1 MLLRCQTP
9 FRILILMCMASINKS
24 SPLGHGHR
32 GALSFSHSLR
42 LTRTVRAR
50 VQQLLSQYKQQVFGG
65 EFFEYG
71 DLKLSS
77 LPSVTVSYE
86 TWLHMQ
92 VRKHIHYVVFK
103 LFYCMR
109 GRFNSICLVQDTER
123 LRLASHYL
131 QTFWTHLEGQRQ
143 QFEKERDATKQR
155 EQRRDKR
162 GRPQPT
168 MCQRFMGLQID
179 LRDLMRQVNT
189 QLKSITQVSAS
200 TESPLLNSQQSTS
213 SSSPIPSIRKLQTPR
228 PSNNPRSSAHSTFLS
243 SQASNS
249 ADRGLTS
256 TTEKQPTR
264 ASTPETKQTT
274 TAGASLWIQHLR
286 GYVML
291 KDLERYLSRLARDY
305 TVLQAKY

>member
-86 TWLHMQ
+86 TWLHM
-92 VRKHIHYVVFK
+92 
-103 LFYCMR
+103 
-109 GRFNSICLVQDTER
+109 QDTER